1 MVKSSQLK
9 VVWDIL
15 AFEQFKD
22 ILNYLEEQSVQA
34 PKIVK
39 KGILDRIKVIQKN
52 PLICEA
58 DKLRLPISDDYR
70 AFIVFSYRVTYQ
82 IDYDSQEIRILR
94 VRHTSREPLG
104 Y

>member
-1 MVKSSQLK
+1 MVKSSSLK
-9 VVWDIL
+9 VVWDIE
-15 AFEQFKD
+15 AFNQFKE
-22 ILNYLEEQSVQA
+22 ILTYLEEQSRQA

-39 KGILDRIKVIQKN
+39 KAILDRISQIKNN
-52 PLICEA
+52 PLICES
-58 DKLRLPISDDYR
+58 DKLKSPTDKNFR

-82 IDYDSQEIRILR
+82 IKIETKEIRILR